1 MTDYPRMLRPKEREL
16 LECVLPP
23 DRPGYDRYRALIGGM
38 QVIGEG
44 RRGRGNFVLGRTA
57 DTPDISSPLGPVV
70 AYGVVETTRDP
81 FTVTV
86 REYAGDQIDV
96 EIVSAHGEEI
106 PDHFEEKRRWTY
118 SSWNPGDP
126 SPATGAPVREVAVD
140 VSCTLA
146 IAATEKRIWIHD
158 RATGIVH
165 LLPITNFYNALM
177 LHRRIR
183 DPKVALRSALLF
195 ENLRSYTDAD
205 LRAAFVAYNAFR
217 HRVSVA
223 TPTEDAHLSGL
234 WSVVKSIFRT
244 KD

>member
-1 MTDYPRMLRPKEREL
+1 MLRPKEREL

-44 RRGRGNFVLGRTA
+44 RRGKGNFVLGHPD

-70 AYGVVETTRDP
+70 AYGAVETTRDT
-81 FTVTV
+81 FSVTV

-96 EIVSAHGEEI
+96 EIVSTHGEEI

-118 SSWNPGDP
+118 SGWNPGDP
-126 SPATGAPVREVAVD
+126 SPATGLPVREIALD
-140 VSCTLA
+140 DSCILA
-146 IAATEKRIWIHD
+146 IVGTEKRIWIHD
-158 RATGIVH
+158 RSTGMVH

-177 LHRRIR
+177 LHKRIR

-195 ENLRSYTDAD
+195 ENLPSYSDAD

-217 HRVSVA
+217 HRVTVTA
-223 TPTEDAHLSGL
+223 PAEELHHSGF

>member
-1 MTDYPRMLRPKEREL
+1 MADYPRMLRPKEREL
-16 LECVLPP
+16 LESVLPP
-23 DRPGYDRYRALIGGM
+23 ERPGYDRYRALIGEM

-44 RRGRGNFVLGRTA
+44 RRGKGNLVLGRA
-57 DTPDISSPLGPVV
+57 GDVPDITSPLGPVV

-118 SSWNPGDP
+118 SGWNPGDP
-126 SPATGAPVREVAVD
+126 SPATGSPVREVRVD
-140 VSCTLA
+140 ASCTLA
-146 IAATEKRIWIHD
+146 IAVPEKRIWIHD
-158 RATGIVH
+158 RASGMVH
-165 LLPITNFYNALM
+165 LLPVTNFTNALM
-177 LHRRIR
+177 LHKRIR
-183 DPKVALRSALLF
+183 DPKVALRSAFLF
-195 ENLRSYTDAD
+195 ENLRSTTDAD

-217 HRVSVA
+217 HRVTVSA
-223 TPTEDAHLSGL
+223 PAEDGPRSGF
-234 WSVVKSIFRT
+234 WSVVKSIFRA

>member
-23 DRPGYDRYRALIGGM
+23 DRPGYDRYRALIGVM

-44 RRGRGNFVLGRTA
+44 RRGTGNFVLGREG
-57 DTPDISSPLGPVV
+57 DTPDISSPLSPVV
-70 AYGVVETTRDP
+70 AYGAVETTRDT
-81 FTVTV
+81 FSVTV

-96 EIVSAHGEEI
+96 EIVSSHGEEI

-118 SSWNPGDP
+118 SGWNPGEP
-126 SPATGAPVREVAVD
+126 SPATGSPVREVALD
-140 VSCTLA
+140 DSCTLA
-146 IAATEKRIWIHD
+146 IAGTEKRIWIYD
-158 RATGIVH
+158 RATGMVH

-177 LHRRIR
+177 LQKGIR
-183 DPKVALRSALLF
+183 DPAVALRSALLF

-205 LRAAFVAYNAFR
+205 LRAAFVEYNAFR
-217 HRVSVA
+217 HRVTVTA
-223 TPTEDAHLSGL
+223 PAEGTHHPGF
-234 WSVVKSIFRT
+234 WSVMRSIFRT